1 MAKKKAGQRGYI
13 TLECTDCAERNYRTS
28 KRLSGGL
35 PKLELTKF
43 CNRCR
48 KHTLHK
54 ERKK

>member
-1 MAKKKAGQRGYI
+1 MAKKKQGQRGYV
-13 TLECTDCAERNYRTS
+13 TLECGECAERNYRTS

-35 PKLELTKF
+35 PKLELPKF

-48 KHTLHK
+48 KHTAHK